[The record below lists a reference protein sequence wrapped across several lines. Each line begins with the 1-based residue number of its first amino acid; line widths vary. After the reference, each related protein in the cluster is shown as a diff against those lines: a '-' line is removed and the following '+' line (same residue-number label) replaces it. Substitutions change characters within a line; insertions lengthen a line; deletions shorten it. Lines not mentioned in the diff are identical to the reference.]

1 MSPPESESRD
11 WDEEAGEGPAD
22 LIADEAE
29 ESALAEQAA
38 RALIAARDR
47 GEEIS
52 PEIIQQ
58 LLTPLIK
65 IYTVR
70 FQSGD
75 RSPPLYDPRNVP
87 PTAVM
92 VTCASMLRALN
103 IEVFELA
110 IWQAFTSGM
119 GSKQD

>member
-1 MSPPESESRD
+1 MSPPESESQD
-11 WDEEAGEGPAD
+11 WDEETGEGPAD

-47 GEEIS
+47 GEDIS

-75 RSPPLYDPRNVP
+75 RSLPLYDPRNVP

-119 GSKQD
+119 GSKQE

>member
-1 MSPPESESRD
+1 MSPPEPESRD
-11 WDEEAGEGPAD
+11 WEEEGEGPAD

-38 RALIAARDR
+38 RALIAARER

-52 PEIIQQ
+52 PEIVRQ

-65 IYTVR
+65 LYTVR
-70 FQSGD
+70 FQAGERES
-75 RSPPLYDPRNVP
+75 PLYDPRNVP

-92 VTCASMLRALN
+92 VTCANMLRALN

-110 IWQAFTSGM
+110 IWQAFSSGQ
-119 GSKQD
+119 GSKQ

>member
-1 MSPPESESRD
+1 MSPPESESQD
-11 WDEEAGEGPAD
+11 WDEETGEGPAD

-29 ESALAEQAA
+29 EAALAEQAA

-75 RSPPLYDPRNVP
+75 RSPPLYDARNVP

-119 GSKQD
+119 GSKQE